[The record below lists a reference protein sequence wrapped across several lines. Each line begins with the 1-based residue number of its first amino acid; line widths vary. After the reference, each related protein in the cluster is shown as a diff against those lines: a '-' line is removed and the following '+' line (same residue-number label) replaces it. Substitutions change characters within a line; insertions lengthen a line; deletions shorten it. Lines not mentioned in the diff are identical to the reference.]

1 MKTKLLK
8 KIESYEDYAVELQR
22 GLTAI
27 PALAPSSGGTG
38 EYDKAFWLEGE
49 LKKLKFDSIE
59 WVNAPQKE
67 AKNGIRPNIVAR
79 YKGKDS
85 SKTLWLMSHLD
96 IVPPGEAKFWNSD
109 PYKLEVNGRKLTG
122 RGVEDNQQAMVS
134 SILVARA
141 MMELGFRPEFDVALL
156 FCADEE
162 TGSGFGADYLVE
174 KKPEMFGKDDMFFVP
189 DSGAEDGSVI
199 EIAEKSILW
208 LKVTTYGKQCHASR
222 PGLGINAFKAASEL
236 VVKFKSLYKKFPH
249 KDRLYEPPRSTFEPT
264 KKESNVPNVN
274 TLPGED
280 VFYMDC
286 RVMPEYQLSDVKAE
300 MRRLADEVEKM
311 YGVKIAFEPQQEA
324 QAAPPTSK
332 DAAIVKAVAKA
343 IRKVYRV
350 KPKVQGIGGG
360 TVAACFRRLN
370 LPAVVYSRLNESA
383 HQPNEYCLLDN
394 IIGDAKVFALSALI
408 MGENFCRKNFHST
421 RI

>member
-8 KIESYEDYAVELQR
+8 KIESYESYAVELQR

-27 PALAPSSGGTG
+27 PALDPSSGGTG
-38 EYDKAFWLEGE
+38 EYDKALWLEGE

-59 WVNAPQKE
+59 WINAPQKE

-79 YKGKDS
+79 YKGKS
-85 SKTLWLMSHLD
+85 HAKTLWMMSHLD
-96 IVPPGEAKFWNSD
+96 IVPPGEAKLWKSD
-109 PYKLEVNGRKLTG
+109 PYKMVVEGRNLIG
-122 RGVEDNQQAMVS
+122 RGVEDNQQATVS
-134 SILVARA
+134 SILVVKA
-141 MMELGFRPEFDVALL
+141 MMELDFRPEFDIALL

-174 KKPEMFGKDDMFFVP
+174 KKPGIFGKDDMFFVP
-189 DSGAEDGSVI
+189 DSGTEDGSAV

-208 LKVTTYGKQCHASR
+208 MKVTTHGRQCHASR

-236 VVKFKSLYKKFPH
+236 VVKYKSLYEKFPYT
-249 KDRLYEPPRSTFEPT
+249 DELYEPPISTFEPT
-264 KKESNVPNVN
+264 KKEANVPNVN

-286 RVMPEYQLSDVKAE
+286 RVMPVYQLSEVKDE
-300 MRRLADEVEKM
+300 MRRLAGEVEKM
-311 YGVKIAFEPQQEA
+311 YGVKITFEPQQEA

-332 DAAIVKAVAKA
+332 DAAIVKAVEKA
-343 IRKVYRV
+343 IREVYKVE
-350 KPKVQGIGGG
+350 PKVQGIGGG

-383 HQPNEYCLLDN
+383 HQPNEYCILDN
-394 IIGDAKVFALSALI
+394 LIGDAKVFALSALI
-408 MGENFCRKNFHST
+408 LGEK
-421 RI
+421 